1 MPASVFVIFRMMQN
15 CYCDAESLPA
25 KQTGSIQT
33 CSVQT
38 SNMQTG
44 NMRICSMLLIG
55 INYDEKEKTHTCAIE
70 RVEKT
75 V

>member
-1 MPASVFVIFRMMQN
+1 MPASVFVIFRMTQN
-15 CYCDAESLPA
+15 RYCDAGSLPA

-38 SNMQTG
+38 GNMQTG
-44 NMRICSMLLIG
+44 NMLLIG